1 MPFGQDITIRNSN
14 MAARTITSPKF
25 PDSGSKAE
33 ISDPFAFLGH
43 TRKPSVSM
51 KNPRERAASFI
62 KILDDD

>member
-1 MPFGQDITIRNSN
+1 

-51 KNPRERAASFI
+51 KNPRESAASFI